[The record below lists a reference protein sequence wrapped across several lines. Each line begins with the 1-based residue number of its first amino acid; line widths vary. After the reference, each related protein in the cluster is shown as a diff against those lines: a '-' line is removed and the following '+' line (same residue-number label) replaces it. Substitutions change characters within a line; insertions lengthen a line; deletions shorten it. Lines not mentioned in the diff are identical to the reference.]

1 MTVDSDRAGRAVEL
15 PVSVDR
21 PPPKPTR
28 CHRHLC
34 PSMAESPADHPDHAT
49 PMHPRTGFVTRLALS
64 LEDQFALA
72 ADAGFDYVEVLTDG
86 HRAPDALADDRTEVV
101 DALDHYDLDLVVHL
115 PFPTDIGSPY
125 EAVRAGAVETQTQAI
140 ETAAAL
146 GAEKAVLHPESSA
159 WEAAWDDEELRPY
172 VDQSVTDLV
181 AVGDNHGVEVCA
193 ENLFENVYTIETIDG
208 LLDRTDVS
216 MTLDTGHARVTGYD
230 GTETAAFVSEHAD
243 RVSHVHLN
251 DTRRPS
257 DEHLP
262 FGAGTID
269 FEKLFA
275 ALLADWNGTLS
286 VEAGTNS
293 LRYLR
298 ESKAALDE
306 QLATVAAPGGTAN

>member
-1 MTVDSDRAGRAVEL
+1 
-15 PVSVDR
+15 
-21 PPPKPTR
+21 
-28 CHRHLC
+28 
-34 PSMAESPADHPDHAT
+34 
-49 PMHPRTGFVTRLALS
+49 MHPRTGFVTRLALS

-72 ADAGFDYVEVLTDG
+72 ADAGFDYVEILADG
-86 HRAPDALADDRTEVV
+86 HRAPDTLADDRTEVV
-101 DALDHYDLDLVVHL
+101 DALDRHDLDLVVHL

-125 EAVRAGAVETQTQAI
+125 EAVRAGTVETQTQAL

-159 WEAAWDDEELRPY
+159 WEVAWDDDQVRPY
-172 VDQSVTDLV
+172 VDQSVADLA

-193 ENLFENVYTIETIDG
+193 ENLFENAYTIDTIDG

-230 GTETAAFVSEHAD
+230 VTDTAAFVSEHAD
-243 RVSHVHLN
+243 RISHVHLN
-251 DTRRPS
+251 DTRRPR

-269 FEKLFA
+269 FETLFA
-275 ALLADWNGTLS
+275 AFPADWSGTLS

-298 ESKAALDE
+298 ESKVVLDE
-306 QLATVAAPGGTAN
+306 QLAAAAASAETAE